1 MLNKYFALLELSPNA
16 SDEEIKKAY
25 KRLALKYHPDKN
37 QDDPAATNKF
47 KEISEAYQILLK
59 KSVPQQNISYQSRN
73 FINPNDLFAQVVKNA
88 FMNRP
93 SNPINIPI
101 QIQRYVHTSGPPTN
115 AAYRSTSVQII
126 NGKKIETTV
135 ERVNGTTRKN
145 TVITDLK

>member
-73 FINPNDLFAQVVKNA
+73 FINPNDLFAWARRTDVTHVNSGYERNKFLDKSCDTDALLKLLDRSARGHRA
-88 FMNRP
+88 FFNRHITF
-93 SNPINIPI
+93 STYELFNIN
-101 QIQRYVHTSGPPTN
+101 
-115 AAYRSTSVQII
+115 
-126 NGKKIETTV
+126 
-135 ERVNGTTRKN
+135 
-145 TVITDLK
+145 VISPLSSPKSI